1 VVKLKQVVYEDIA
14 MIKAKTP
21 TVHKPKEFEAN
32 QIQRTKPIGKPI
44 RKKFR
49 SPTITDAA
57 LDRRRLLSSAALL
70 PGVGAV
76 LFPLVEAAAAESQAT
91 ETHLAEVPLASRATL
106 TVERRGQV
114 ALFGINRPQIQ
125 NRIDPVTFRALATA
139 YYDYDHDPSLR
150 AAVLFGHGEHF
161 SRGTDVDAFK
171 SLVAT
176 QRPWIPAQKTIDP
189 LAKRQPFL
197 SKPLVVAVH
206 GDTWNMADELFLV
219 ADIRVAAADTNF
231 GQDENT
237 HGRFPGGG
245 STIRFVREAGW
256 ANAMRYILTGDHW
269 TAAEAH
275 RIGTVQEVQP
285 TPDAALQRAIELAGK
300 IADCGPLGIKTSLAS
315 AHLAVDPAEAAALA
329 QLDAQFGALFHT
341 RDFQE
346 GRDAEAEGRRPVY
359 EGR

>member
-1 VVKLKQVVYEDIA
+1 
-14 MIKAKTP
+14 
-21 TVHKPKEFEAN
+21 
-32 QIQRTKPIGKPI
+32 
-44 RKKFR
+44 
-49 SPTITDAA
+49 
-57 LDRRRLLSSAALL
+57 LSSAALL
-70 PGVGAV
+70 TELGVV
-76 LFPLVEAAAAESQAT
+76 SFLPAEPASAQNRAG
-91 ETHLAEVPLASRATL
+91 ETRLTEVPLASGATL
-106 TVERRGQV
+106 TVERRGQL

-125 NRIDPVTFRALATA
+125 NRIDPTTFRALATA

-150 AAVLFGHGEHF
+150 AAVLFGHGDHF
-161 SRGTDVDAFK
+161 SRGIDVDAFK

-176 QRPWIPAQKTIDP
+176 QQPWIPRQETIDP

-206 GDTWNMADELFLV
+206 GDTWNMAHELFLV
-219 ADIRVAAADTNF
+219 ADIRVAAANTNF

-269 TAAEAH
+269 TAAEAY
-275 RIGTVQEVQP
+275 RMGTVQEVLP
-285 TPDAALQRAIELAGK
+285 TADAALQRAIELAGK
-300 IADCGPLGIKTSLAS
+300 IADCGPLGVKTSLAS
-315 AHLAVDPAEAAALA
+315 AHLAVDSVEATALT
-329 QLDAQFGALFHT
+329 QLDAQYGALYHT

-346 GRDAEAEGRRPVY
+346 GRDAEAEGRPPVY